1 MIKARIYTRFSQVA
15 EEIGVVSLLFEKGIE
30 KIVKWYL
37 FSKITPSLFVDKASC
52 TRQFESKLSLHSL
65 ASLFPLKEGSTSH
78 LGLLPS
84 GKKRETALLG
94 ARNRYALRM
103 AGHQSPRQIVRDG
116 TAGGREFTVNSL

>member
-15 EEIGVVSLLFEKGIE
+15 EGIGVVSLLFEKGIE

-52 TRQFESKLSLHSL
+52 TRQFESSFHCTHWHRF
-65 ASLFPLKEGSTSH
+65 FPLKRAPPLISVFS
-78 LGLLPS
+78 PS

-94 ARNRYALRM
+94 ARNRYALRR